1 MKEEIKKMDQ
11 AVADSSSFIKRMKSK
26 DPQQIAY
33 EKTISDF
40 WDTSD
45 VPQGSLPIKIASYPS
60 LESLN
65 EEPKDESTESD
76 YEYYDKKR
84 KILVEKMA
92 IANDV
97 YLAHLQ
103 NYDQKDP
110 KNKNRKFLYQFSEVG
125 NRLHKQFDI
134 VAKRLRL
141 PLEQPLMTY
150 PSLGNLRDVIQQEDM
165 GDKNREYFQEMAKE
179 VKIKNDIAQKV
190 LNNRLS
196 VVKTPAEKGKA
207 NLQYKEYQKESKK
220 LLDFCEKMMGKR
232 EKEADSLELEQ
243 PEGVPEVKEISKEKL
258 NEKLKEIIDQ
268 PQYVKPIGE
277 NTLLPYYSREMS
289 RYEPPNPI
297 KQKERENLIEK
308 VKEITG
314 EESKGGKREKSV
326 EVDTDLS
333 WDHEGLKPLPKAPKD
348 KLNESPKPPRTP
360 KVPKA
365 KVNAVE
371 TFKKEHPAFSG
382 DSKEGKYPEIPHKE
396 NKDRREVPSEKKQ
409 DPGIGKKSGQNDKR
423 WDFKSPE
430 NPVDKKTARWIEEQ
444 NEFLGKEKE
453 KEFERDKK
461 ERDPPIFNP
470 NGPVKVL
477 QKQRATHHT
486 GYEQPPQHLMGA
498 QRDQAPH
505 PPMVVTNRGDG
516 SWRSQGKR
524 YPLKERQRTQWG
536 GYGKQYGAGGER
548 RSYPTYRTDGTQTQ
562 SYNTAYESQRQGSY
576 FPTKSTG
583 NEQGRNGGSEDR
595 NDKKKYRDTR
605 INHENDSHEESDTED
620 YYEFEITSQQL
631 SQVTPGGG
639 ALKIKLSK
647 KKPLKI
653 TAGAPNGQSE
663 TIPMELEHI
672 RSPKR
677 SVPSSHVDTTSDS
690 TLPTRGAGAPLFI
703 TPIHLENNERPQK
716 GTSTKKANDLKS
728 STNHG
733 LTKERVTQVQASDTR
748 GSQGPVRVKNPPG
761 NGGGGDSSGETS
773 GDQRFPGG
781 GRGPPRRN
789 GNQAGGGDD
798 DDPDPSD
805 DGDGDDSSS
814 STDSSAPRKRKHKSP
829 KCVYVLQGP
838 PGPKGQ
844 EGQPGQAGRDGR
856 DGQNLSLTK
865 ELEETLKAHRP
876 NLDTT
881 GLENSFDQFGRTI
894 FEVLNAQHRT
904 NQKLEEQFRRANET
918 QEYQAEAMQD
928 MAQANSQMK
937 YDHMFA
943 GVPMYDGTDPDSFDD
958 WPYQIESLCELSHR
972 DVWVELMGRAS
983 AQVKRIIRSLP
994 MDIEWEIAQRE
1005 LKRCLTEEKSR
1016 AHSAFKLDQIK
1027 QKPNENLRIFIL
1039 RYQDLHSAATGKTA
1053 AEDTDPTHIIRF
1065 LGMMTNSEI
1074 ARKITQKGIPEGMTL
1089 GQAFTRAI
1097 ELEAG
1102 YQLSE
1107 GVSLARPPE
1116 IMQVQEIEEIDEI
1129 AALQRRFRDV
1139 VCWGC
1144 GEKGDLYRDCP
1155 HRRENMQDDEYDDSN
1170 EYAGKSEQVIRITQP
1185 ITVATRDNI
1194 YKNMATQRTRA
1205 NLYKTGYRRTK
1216 AALQEQQKINAAM
1229 SCTLA
1234 AQNQTVTT
1242 SPRVVQPKTV
1252 KTQVTQNPNTITQA
1266 VQVPTTP
1273 GTPGAGNVPAWTGQV
1288 RYIRVS
1294 PGTTKTAYN
1303 LRSTPSTKAT
1313 TVTTSATVTTA
1324 VAPVAVGRGGSSPQ
1338 MVQVKQEPAP
1348 PENVTTPKTS
1358 STIVRRGK
1366 GRGQKTSTVS
1376 VVDALPEGSEYLV
1389 EVGEEDLEG
1398 SDSDPAELYEILAE
1412 INGSEDE
1419 IEEGLEPEIEPP
1431 I

>member
-1 MKEEIKKMDQ
+1 MTRTFLITFFRKC
-11 AVADSSSFIKRMKSK
+11 ARVA
-26 DPQQIAY
+26 
-33 EKTISDF
+33 E
-40 WDTSD
+40 
-45 VPQGSLPIKIASYPS
+45 
-60 LESLN
+60 
-65 EEPKDESTESD
+65 
-76 YEYYDKKR
+76 
-84 KILVEKMA
+84 
-92 IANDV
+92 
-97 YLAHLQ
+97 
-103 NYDQKDP
+103 
-110 KNKNRKFLYQFSEVG
+110 
-125 NRLHKQFDI
+125 
-134 VAKRLRL
+134 RLRL
-141 PLEQPLMTY
+141 PFEQPLMTY
-150 PSLGNLRDVIQQEDM
+150 PSLGNLMDAIQQEDM

-190 LNNRLS
+190 LNNKLS
-196 VVKTPAEKGKA
+196 VIKTPAEKRKT

-220 LLDFCEKMMGKR
+220 LLDFCDKMMGKR
-232 EKEADSLELEQ
+232 EKEVDSLELEQ
-243 PEGVPEVKEISKEKL
+243 PEGVPKVKELSKEKL
-258 NEKLKEIIDQ
+258 NEKLQEIIDQ
-268 PQYVKPIGE
+268 PQCVKPIGE
-277 NTLLPYYSREMS
+277 NTLPPYYSREIS

-297 KQKERENLIEK
+297 KQKEREDLIEK
-308 VKEITG
+308 VKEITS

-333 WDHEGLKPLPKAPKD
+333 WDHEGLKPFPKAPND
-348 KLNESPKPPRTP
+348 RINENPKPPRAP

-371 TFKKEHPAFSG
+371 TFKKERPAFGG
-382 DSKEGKYPEIPHKE
+382 DSKEDKNPEIPHKE
-396 NKDRREVPSEKKQ
+396 NKERKEAPSEKKQ
-409 DPGIGKKSGQNDKR
+409 DPGMGKKSSKNDKR
-423 WDFKSPE
+423 WDIESLE

-444 NEFLGKEKE
+444 NEFLGKQKE
-453 KEFERDKK
+453 QELERDKK
-461 ERDPPIFNP
+461 ERDPPVFNP

-477 QKQRATHHT
+477 QKPRATHHT
-486 GYEQPPQHLMGA
+486 GYEQPPQHIMGP

-505 PPMVVTNRGDG
+505 PPMIVTNRGDG

-524 YPLKERQRTQWG
+524 YSLKERWRTQGG
-536 GYGKQYGAGGER
+536 GYGKQYGTGGER
-548 RSYPTYRTDGTQTQ
+548 RGYQTYGTDRTQPQ
-562 SYNTAYESQRQGSY
+562 SHNTAYRLQRQGSY
-576 FPTKSTG
+576 FPTRGTG
-583 NEQGRNGGSEDR
+583 NEQGGNGGGEDR

-605 INHENDSHEESDTED
+605 VNHENESHEESDTENS
-620 YYEFEITSQQL
+620 YEFEITSQQL

-653 TAGAPNGQSE
+653 TTGAPDGQSE
-663 TIPMELEHI
+663 TIPMELEHNWG
-672 RSPKR
+672 SKR
-677 SVPSSHVDTTSDS
+677 TVPSSHVDTTSES
-690 TLPTRGAGAPLFI
+690 TLPTRGSGAPIFI
-703 TPIHLENNERPQK
+703 PPIHPESNVRPQK
-716 GTSTKKANDLKS
+716 GTSIKRENDLKG

-733 LTKERVTQVQASDTR
+733 LTKERVTQVQGSGTR
-748 GSQGPVRVKNPPG
+748 GNQKPVRENIPSG
-761 NGGGGDSSGETS
+761 DGGEGDSSGGTS
-773 GDQRFPGG
+773 RDQRFPGER
-781 GRGPPRRN
+781 RGPLRRT
-789 GNQAGGGDD
+789 GNQGGGGGED

-805 DGDGDDSSS
+805 DGDGDDSS

-829 KCVYVLQGP
+829 KYVYVLQGP
-838 PGPKGQ
+838 PRPRGQ

-881 GLENSFDQFGRTI
+881 GLENSFDQFGQTI

-928 MAQANSQMK
+928 MAQANFQMK

-943 GVPMYDGTDPDSFDD
+943 GVPMYDGTDPDTFDD
-958 WPYQIESLCELSHR
+958 WLYQIESLCELSHR
-972 DVWVELMGRAS
+972 DVRVELMGRAS

-994 MDIEWEIAQRE
+994 MDIEWEIARRE

-1016 AHSAFKLDQIK
+1016 AYSAFKLAQIK

-1065 LGMMTNSEI
+1065 LGIMTNSEI

-1089 GQAFTRAI
+1089 SQAFTRAI

-1116 IMQVQEIEEIDEI
+1116 IMQVQEIEEVDEI
-1129 AALQRRFRDV
+1129 AALQRRFKDV

-1144 GEKGDLYRDCP
+1144 GEKGHLYRDCP
-1155 HRRENMQDDEYDDSN
+1155 HRHENMQDDEYDDSN
-1170 EYAGKSEQVIRITQP
+1170 EYARKSEQVIRITQP

-1194 YKNMATQRTRA
+1194 YKNMATQRTKA
-1205 NLYKTGYRRTK
+1205 NLYKTGYKRTK
-1216 AALQEQQKINAAM
+1216 AALQKQQKINAAM
-1229 SCTLA
+1229 SSTLA

-1242 SPRVVQPKTV
+1242 PPKVVQPKTV
-1252 KTQVTQNPNTITQA
+1252 KAQVTQNPNTTTQV
-1266 VQVPTTP
+1266 VQIPTTP
-1273 GTPGAGNVPAWTGQV
+1273 GAPGAGNVPARTGQV

-1313 TVTTSATVTTA
+1313 TVTTSATATTA
-1324 VAPVAVGRGGSSPQ
+1324 VAPVAVGRGGGGPQ

-1348 PENVTTPKTS
+1348 PGNVTAPKTT

-1376 VVDALPEGSEYLV
+1376 VVDALPEGNEYLV

-1419 IEEGLEPEIEPP
+1419 IEEGMEPEIEPP